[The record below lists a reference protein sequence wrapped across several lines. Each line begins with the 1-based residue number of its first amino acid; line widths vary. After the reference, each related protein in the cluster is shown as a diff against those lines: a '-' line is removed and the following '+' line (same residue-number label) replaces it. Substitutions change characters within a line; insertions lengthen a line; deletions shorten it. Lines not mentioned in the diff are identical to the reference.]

1 MFTSASMKRRQNPA
15 AAYTAIGLET
25 GVPSADPH
33 KLVLMLF
40 EGALVSI
47 ASAKNHMQLGN
58 TAEKGMAV
66 SKAID
71 IVSNGLKAS
80 IDFEAGGE
88 LADKL
93 GALYDYMA
101 NRLLFANLHHNV
113 AALDEVFGL
122 LSEIKSAWE
131 EIAGDPA
138 VASRNKVA
146 A

>member
-1 MFTSASMKRRQNPA
+1 MYTHTAPKSRRNPT

-25 GVPSADPH
+25 GVPNADPH

-40 EGALVSI
+40 EGALVSV
-47 ASAKNHMQLGN
+47 AGARNHMQQQN
-58 TAEKGMAV
+58 IAEKGMAV

-71 IVSNGLKAS
+71 IIANGLKAS
-80 IDFEAGGE
+80 VDAKAGGD
-88 LADKL
+88 LAEKL

-101 NRLLFANLHHNV
+101 NRLLYANLHNNV

>member
-1 MFTSASMKRRQNPA
+1 MFTGNALKTSQNPA
-15 AAYTAIGLET
+15 AAYTVVGLET
-25 GVPSADPH
+25 GVPHADPH

-40 EGALVSI
+40 EGALVSV
-47 ASAKNHMQLGN
+47 AAARNHMQQQN
-58 TAEKGMAV
+58 IAEKGMAV

-71 IVSNGLKAS
+71 ILSNGLKAS
-80 IDFEAGGE
+80 IDAKAGGE

-93 GALYDYMA
+93 GALYDYMT
-101 NRLLFANLHHNV
+101 NRLLFANLHNNI

>member
-1 MFTSASMKRRQNPA
+1 MYTRAAMKTRQNPT

-25 GVPSADPH
+25 GVPGADPH

-40 EGALVSI
+40 EGALVSV
-47 ASAKNHMQLGN
+47 AAARNHMQQGN
-58 TAEKGMAV
+58 IAEKGMAV

-71 IVSNGLKAS
+71 IIGNGLKAS
-80 IDFEAGGE
+80 IDVKAGGD

-101 NRLLFANLHHNV
+101 NRLLFANAHNSV
-113 AALDEVFGL
+113 AALNEVFGL

-138 VASRNKVA
+138 VASPATIA